1 MVSLERCT
9 ECRFGESGPPSAK
22 RSRASLP
29 PAIITQTSLRPLHLP
44 RVLFEADRTLPIT
57 VNSVFPRTMSKKPT
71 IAVVGSLNFD
81 LVTRVPRLP
90 DLGETL
96 TAKSFG
102 TNCGG
107 KGANQAVAAAR
118 LADRCEKVDVKM
130 VGAVGSDGFGNEMK
144 QQMRKE
150 GVDVEDVRV
159 VDGMSSGVAV
169 IVVSG
174 TSGLFFDDIK
184 LTLKSSR
191 SRIPLAT
198 IE

>member
-1 MVSLERCT
+1 
-9 ECRFGESGPPSAK
+9 
-22 RSRASLP
+22 
-29 PAIITQTSLRPLHLP
+29 
-44 RVLFEADRTLPIT
+44 
-57 VNSVFPRTMSKKPT
+57 MSKKPT

-150 GVDVEDVRV
+150 GVDVEDVKV
-159 VDGMSSGVAV
+159 VDGTSSGVAV
-169 IVVSG
+169 IVV
-174 TSGLFFDDIK
+174 DD
-184 LTLKSSR
+184 TTGDN
-191 SRIPLAT
+191 RIMITPGANA
-198 IE
+198 